1 MTVSE
6 NAYAKS
12 GVDVEAGYEVVSRI
26 KKHVA
31 KTERLGQLFLH
42 QSALLLLASNLRPLQ
57 PQLAPI
63 FQELN

>member
-31 KTERLGQLFLH
+31 KTKRLGV
-42 QSALLLLASNLRPLQ
+42 LLVEVLIYLCLM
-57 PQLAPI
+57 
-63 FQELN
+63 